1 MLGIFKSLF
10 GGKSDRRNQTLT
22 TYQPDVEK
30 INQIFASLAGLSDE
44 ELKARTPEFRRRIQ
58 EGASTE
64 DLLHEAY
71 AVVKEA
77 CRRCMGTQYTVTGK
91 TVTWEMLPYDV
102 QLIGAIS
109 LHRGGISEMATGE
122 GKTLV
127 ATMPLYL
134 NSLTGRGAHLV
145 TVNDYLAQRDSEWMG
160 LIYRFLG
167 LSVGVI
173 LNGQD
178 PETRKRMYQCD
189 ICYGTNNEMGF
200 DYLRDNMVLHLED
213 RVQREYHFA
222 IVDEVDSVLIDEAR
236 TPLIIAGPVD
246 KSTHKFEEMKDPV
259 RRLVDDQTKQTLELI
274 REAKELWKKGEK
286 EEDRY
291 AAASSLLLAQRSAP
305 KLAEFMDMA
314 KEEGV
319 KRKITQVENDYLREK
334 RLHELDNELF
344 YSIDERAHTIDLQE
358 KGRHKLSMYTG
369 QGEEMFTIPD
379 LSLELVRIEE
389 DKEQDEES
397 RLRAIEELTLVFG
410 DRSERIH
417 NISQLLRAYTLYE
430 KDVEYVVQEGK
441 VQIVDEF
448 TGRIMHGRRFSDGL
462 HQALEAKEGVSIER
476 ETQTVASITLQNY
489 FRMYEKLAG
498 MTGTAAT
505 EANEFWDIYKLDVV
519 EIPTN
524 RPVIRQDRD
533 DLIYRTKRE
542 KYEAIVERIRALNEE
557 GRPVLVG
564 TISVEVSEIL
574 SDMLRKANVPHNVLN
589 AKQHRREADIIT
601 NAGQAGA
608 VTIAT
613 NMAGRGTD
621 IKLGE
626 GVVRDGEKGT
636 RTGGLFILGTERHES
651 RRIDLQLRGRSGR
664 QGDPGDTVFYLSL
677 EDDLMRLFGSDRI
690 AGVMDRL
697 GIQEGEVISHR
708 MITNSIGKAQRR
720 VEEQN
725 FAIRKHLL
733 EYDDVMNVQRNT
745 VYARRASAL
754 QGEDQSL
761 VIEEM
766 IDDVLDA
773 LLERHCQ
780 PATNAEEW
788 SWVALRQDLLRILLV
803 NLSLTLTEMN
813 SMTVEGLRERLTA
826 LSRETITRK
835 RELIGEDLMPRL
847 ERFALI
853 TAIDRRW
860 KQHLGEMDELKSGI
874 GFQAYAQKNPLVEY
888 KRQGLDMFNDM
899 LEGTYEDA
907 LQLITRA
914 NLEIRREDTE
924 FKGRG
929 DEGAQTHHQE
939 AGLLQAGG
947 AVAPKTTSQEER
959 VASKA
964 RKEPIKREGPRVG
977 RNDPCP
983 CGSGRKYK
991 LCHGKEE

>member
-1 MLGIFKSLF
+1 MLGFLKNIF
-10 GGKSDRRNQTLT
+10 GGKTDRRAHTMAKFQT
-22 TYQPDVEK
+22 DVDR
-30 INQIFASLAGLSDE
+30 INEIFAGLAALSDE
-44 ELKARTPEFRRRIQ
+44 EVKGKTAEFRQRIKAG
-58 EGASTE
+58 ESTD
-64 DLLHEAY
+64 DLLHETY

-77 CRRCMGTQYTVTGK
+77 CRRCLGTQYTVTGK
-91 TVTWEMLPYDV
+91 TVAWDMVPYDV

-134 NSLTGRGAHLV
+134 NALTGRGAHLV

-160 LIYRFLG
+160 LIYRWLG

-173 LNGQD
+173 LNGQH
-178 PETRKRMYQCD
+178 PEVRKQMYQCD

-200 DYLRDNMVLHLED
+200 DYLRDNMVLHVED
-213 RVQREYHFA
+213 RVQRDFNFA

-236 TPLIIAGPVD
+236 TPLIIAGPVE
-246 KSTHKFEEMKDPV
+246 KSTHKFVELKEPV
-259 RRLVDDQTKQTLELI
+259 RRLVDDQVRQTRGLI
-274 REAKELWKKGEK
+274 SEATGLWKSEK

-291 AAASSLLLAQRSAP
+291 EAGLRLLLAQRSAP
-305 KLAEFMDMA
+305 KLPEFLEIV

-319 KRKITQVENDYLREK
+319 KRKITQVENDYMREK
-334 RLHELDNELF
+334 RLHELDNELLF
-344 YSIDERAHTIDLQE
+344 SIDERAHSIDLQE
-358 KGRHKLSMYTG
+358 KGRHKLAMVTS
-369 QGEEMFTIPD
+369 QGEEMFVIPD
-379 LSLELVRIEE
+379 LSTELVKIDEDPGLGEE
-389 DKEQDEES
+389 E
-397 RLRAIEELTLVFG
+397 RLRAVDELNRVFG

-430 KDVEYVVQEGK
+430 KDVEYVVQDGK

-462 HQALEAKEGVSIER
+462 HQALEAKEDVNIER

-505 EANEFWDIYKLDVV
+505 EANEFWAIYKLDVV

-524 RPVIRQDRD
+524 RPIIRDDQD

-542 KYEAIVERIRALNEE
+542 KYQAIVARITSLHQE

-574 SDMLRKANVPHNVLN
+574 SDLLRKAKVPHNVLN
-589 AKQHRREADIIT
+589 AKQHRREAEIIA

-626 GVVRDGEKGT
+626 GVVRTDEAGHK
-636 RTGGLFILGTERHES
+636 TGGLFILGTERHES
-651 RRIDLQLRGRSGR
+651 RRIDLQLRGRAGR
-664 QGDPGDTVFYLSL
+664 QGDPGDSVFYLSL

-697 GIQEGEVISHR
+697 GIQEGEVISHK
-708 MITNSIGKAQRR
+708 MISNSISKAQKR

-745 VYARRASAL
+745 VYARRSSAL
-754 QGEDQSL
+754 LGEDQSL
-761 VIEEM
+761 VMEEM
-766 IDDVLDA
+766 IDDVVDSILDK
-773 LLERHCQ
+773 HCQ
-780 PATNAEEW
+780 PVHQPDDW
-788 SWVALRQDLLRILLV
+788 SWVALRQDLLRILLI
-803 NLSLTLTEMN
+803 NLQVTEEQQA
-813 SMTVEGLRERLTA
+813 STTFDGLRETLCRMG
-826 LSRETITRK
+826 RETYSRK
-835 RELIGEDLMPRL
+835 RELIGEELMPRL

-860 KQHLGEMDELKSGI
+860 KQHLAEMDELKAGI

-888 KRQGLDMFNDM
+888 KKQGLEMFNDM
-899 LEGTYEDA
+899 LLGTYEDT

-914 NLEIRREDTE
+914 NVEIRAEDTE
-924 FKGRG
+924 FRGRG
-929 DEGAQTHHQE
+929 VEGAEAHHQE
-939 AGLLQAGG
+939 AGLLQSGG
-947 AVAPKTTSQEER
+947 AMAPKTTSREER
-959 VASKA
+959 EAA
-964 RKEPIKREGPRVG
+964 RVKKEPVKREGPRIG

-983 CGSGRKYK
+983 CGSGKKYK
-991 LCHGKEE
+991 QCHGKDE

>member
-1 MLGIFKSLF
+1 MLGILKSLF
-10 GGKSDRRNQTLT
+10 GGKSDRRAQTLAK
-22 TYQPDVEK
+22 YQADVDR
-30 INQIFASLAGLSDE
+30 INAHVVALEPLSDDD
-44 ELKARTPEFRRRIQ
+44 LRAKTAEFRARIAQ
-58 EGASTE
+58 GESTE

-77 CRRCMGTQYTVTGK
+77 CRRCMGTQYTVMGK
-91 TVTWEMLPYDV
+91 TVAWEMVPYDV

-145 TVNDYLAQRDSEWMG
+145 TVNDYLAQRDAEWMG
-160 LIYRFLG
+160 LIYRWLG

-178 PETRKRMYQCD
+178 PATRQRMYQCD
-189 ICYGTNNEMGF
+189 LCYGTNNEMGF

-213 RVQREYHFA
+213 RVQRDFHFA

-246 KSTHKFEEMKDPV
+246 KSTHKFHEMKEPV
-259 RRLVDDQTKQTLELI
+259 RRLVDDQIRQTRELI
-274 REAKELWKKGEK
+274 REAQAQWQSEK
-286 EEDRY
+286 EEERY
-291 AAASSLLLAQRSAP
+291 EAATRLLLAQRSAP
-305 KLAEFMDMA
+305 KLPEFLDIV

-334 RLHELDNELF
+334 RLHTLDNELF
-344 YSIDERAHTIDLQE
+344 FSIDERAHTIDLQE
-358 KGRHKLSMYTG
+358 KGRHKLAMYTS
-369 QGEEMFTIPD
+369 QGEEMFVIPD

-389 DKEQDEES
+389 DRALDEEG
-397 RLRAIEELTLVFG
+397 RLRAIDELNLVYG

-417 NISQLLRAYTLYE
+417 NISQLLRAFTLYE
-430 KDVEYVVQEGK
+430 KDVEYVVQDGK

-462 HQALEAKEGVSIER
+462 HQALEAKENVFIER
-476 ETQTVASITLQNY
+476 ETQTVASITLQNF
-489 FRMYEKLAG
+489 FRMYERLAG

-524 RPVIRQDRD
+524 RPVIRKDHD

-542 KYEAIVERIRALNEE
+542 KYEAIVARIGELHAA

-564 TISVEVSEIL
+564 TISVEVSEII
-574 SDMLRKANVPHNVLN
+574 SDMLRKAKVPHKVLN
-589 AKQHRREADIIT
+589 AKQHRQEADIIA
-601 NAGQAGA
+601 NAGQAGS

-626 GVVRDGEKGT
+626 GVIQTDDKGT
-636 RTGGLFILGTERHES
+636 RSGGLFILGTERHES

-677 EDDLMRLFGSDRI
+677 EDDLMRLFGSERI
-690 AGVMDRL
+690 AGVMDKL

-761 VIEEM
+761 VVEEM
-766 IDDVLDA
+766 VDDVLDA
-773 LLERHCQ
+773 LIERHCAS
-780 PATNAEEW
+780 PNAEEW

-803 NLSLTLTEMN
+803 NLNLSEQEMFSQTPESL
-813 SMTVEGLRERLTA
+813 RDKLTA
-826 LSRETITRK
+826 LGRETIARK
-835 RELIGEDLMPRL
+835 RELIGGELMPQL
-847 ERFALI
+847 ERYALI
-853 TAIDRRW
+853 TAVDRRW
-860 KQHLGEMDELKSGI
+860 KQHLGEMDELKAGI

-888 KRQGLDMFNDM
+888 KRQGLEMFNDM

-914 NLEIRREDTE
+914 NLELRREDME
-924 FKGRG
+924 FKSRG

-939 AGLLQAGG
+939 ASLLQAGG
-947 AVAPKTTSQEER
+947 AAAPRTTSQEER
-959 VASKA
+959 EAA
-964 RKEPIKREGPRVG
+964 RAKKEPTRREGPRVG

-983 CGSGRKYK
+983 CGSGKKYK
-991 LCHGKEE
+991 LCHGKEA